1 MGTEAQRYYA
11 LLEVIQEACGRAKNG
26 AEISHNRRSGPSLS
40 AAGFALL
47 VMWAELA
54 PSILLPVLSISV
66 FPV

>member
-47 VMWAELA
+47 VM
-54 PSILLPVLSISV
+54 
-66 FPV
+66 